1 MKKPF
6 PDEVER
12 MIASLRNLPEDPANL
27 KDPGSKP
34 LDSLLEICIEKYH
47 IGKHTPEEAVLE
59 NWERIVGKAL
69 ARRCRPERIDK
80 GTLVVQVANPTLRS
94 EIRFMESRIL
104 TALGSIEEC
113 QHIHRIALKGGN

>member
-1 MKKPF
+1 
-6 PDEVER
+6 
-12 MIASLRNLPEDPANL
+12 MIASLRNLPDDPGNL
-27 KDPGSKP
+27 KGPGSKP

-59 NWERIVGKAL
+59 NWERIVGKTL

-80 GTLVVQVANPTLRS
+80 GTLLIQVANPTLRS

>member
-1 MKKPF
+1 MKPF
-6 PDEVER
+6 PDDVEDL
-12 MIASLRNLPEDPANL
+12 IAGMRNLPRDPGYV
-27 KDPGSKP
+27 KDAGSKP
-34 LDSLLEICIEKYH
+34 LDSLLEACIERYH
-47 IGKHTPEEAVLE
+47 IGRHTPEEAVLN
-59 NWERIVGKAL
+59 NWERIVGKEL

-80 GTLVVQVANPTLRS
+80 GTLVVQVSNPTLRT